1 MYLINLLEKDLLN
14 FRIFF
19 KKCSSNNL
27 IYKYKTES
35 ATPKDFSNYQNMVDL
50 FINLRDVHINL
61 MEVVKN
67 QNNFK
72 WDLGEIKKGN
82 PNLKPKDKIS
92 VIQNVENFIDLR

>member
-1 MYLINLLEKDLLN
+1 M
-14 FRIFF
+14 
-19 KKCSSNNL
+19 

-35 ATPKDFSNYQNMVDL
+35 ITPKDFSNYQNMVDL

-61 MEVVKN
+61 KEVVKN
-67 QNNFK
+67 QINSK

>member
-1 MYLINLLEKDLLN
+1 MYLINLLKKDLLN
-14 FRIFF
+14 FRIFL
-19 KKCSSNNL
+19 KKCYSNNL

-35 ATPKDFSNYQNMVDL
+35 VTPKDFSNYQNMVDL

>member
-1 MYLINLLEKDLLN
+1 MYLINLLKKDLLN
-14 FRIFF
+14 FRNFF
-19 KKCSSNNL
+19 KKCYSNNL

>member
-1 MYLINLLEKDLLN
+1 MYLINLLKKDLLN
-14 FRIFF
+14 FRTFF
-19 KKCSSNNL
+19 KKYYSNNL